1 MKTYELK
8 VTELDL
14 YSDRMD
20 YEIVRVGFL
29 RDITA
34 YATAHYG
41 FRNRTDFGKF
51 KEAIWYSDNT
61 GFLTQCV
68 IAETR

>member
-8 VTELDL
+8 VTELDWC
-14 YSDRMD
+14 SDRM
-20 YEIVRVGFL
+20 EEKIVRVGFL

-34 YATAHYG
+34 YATEHYG
-41 FRNRTDFGKF
+41 FHNKTDFGRF
-51 KEAIWYSDNT
+51 KKSIWYSDNT

-68 IAETR
+68 IAETI

>member
-1 MKTYELK
+1 M
-8 VTELDL
+8 DWSG

-20 YEIVRVGFL
+20 EAIVRVGFL
-29 RDITA
+29 RDITT

-41 FRNRTDFGKF
+41 YRNKTDFRRF
-51 KEAIWYSDNT
+51 KQSIWYSDNP

-68 IAETR
+68 IAETTW